1 MDREDDIIELG
12 SASLE
17 TQGPGH
23 LPGDEFIGL
32 VATGLSDD

>member
-12 SASLE
+12 IATVE
-17 TQGPGH
+17 TQVPGLH
-23 LPGDEFIGL
+23 PGDDFIGL